1 MIHIIWD
8 WNGTLLDDVDL
19 SFEVVNRLL
28 VSCGYLPL
36 QNKQDYR
43 NVFQFPIYKYYQKA
57 GFDLQKYDFSKLAQ
71 SYMADYQPKSF
82 QCQLRS
88 DALQALSL
96 AEKYGFSQTILSASE
111 KKNLMEQIDYFE
123 IEKYMDSIYAI
134 DNIEAAGKE
143 QLAMQ
148 IKNEYPNDSLW
159 IIGDSMHDAQVA
171 DAIGANCVLIKD
183 GHENV
188 ERKYQGIVCESLL
201 ESVKE
206 IYERNYNSKK

>member
-1 MIHIIWD
+1 
-8 WNGTLLDDVDL
+8 
-19 SFEVVNRLL
+19 
-28 VSCGYLPL
+28 
-36 QNKQDYR
+36 
-43 NVFQFPIYKYYQKA
+43 
-57 GFDLQKYDFSKLAQ
+57 
-71 SYMADYQPKSF
+71 
-82 QCQLRS
+82 
-88 DALQALSL
+88 
-96 AEKYGFSQTILSASE
+96 
-111 KKNLMEQIDYFE
+111 MEQIDYFE

-148 IKNEYPNDSLW
+148 IKKEYPNDSLW

-171 DAIGANCVLIKD
+171 SAIDAQCILIKD

-188 ERKYQGIVCESLL
+188 EMKYQGIVCESLL

>member
-1 MIHIIWD
+1 M
-8 WNGTLLDDVDL
+8 
-19 SFEVVNRLL
+19 
-28 VSCGYLPL
+28 
-36 QNKQDYR
+36 
-43 NVFQFPIYKYYQKA
+43 
-57 GFDLQKYDFSKLAQ
+57 
-71 SYMADYQPKSF
+71 
-82 QCQLRS
+82 RS

-96 AEKYGFSQTILSASE
+96 AEEYGFSQTILSASE

-148 IKNEYPNDSLW
+148 IKKEYPNDSLW

-171 DAIGANCVLIKD
+171 SAIDAQCILIKD

-188 ERKYQGIVCESLL
+188 EMKYQGIVCESLL